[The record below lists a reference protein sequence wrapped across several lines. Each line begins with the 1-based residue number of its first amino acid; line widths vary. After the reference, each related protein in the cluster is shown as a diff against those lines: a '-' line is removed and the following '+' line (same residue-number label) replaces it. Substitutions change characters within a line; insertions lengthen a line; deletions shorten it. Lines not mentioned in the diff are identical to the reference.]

1 MAAKPKKSAS
11 PDDLRKGLKNVN
23 RAMSDM
29 MALRGASDIPSWEKK
44 LNKEQRALERAK
56 AKWAAKEAASKPT
69 AKKAVS
75 PAKAGAA
82 SKVKAQGAKA
92 MGAPT
97 SGYGKSTKPK
107 GK

>member
-1 MAAKPKKSAS
+1 MAVRKSGKAT
-11 PDDLRKGLKNVN
+11 PEDLRKGLSNVN
-23 RAMSDM
+23 KAMNDM
-29 MALRGASDIPSWEKK
+29 MSLRGASDIPSWEKK

-75 PAKAGAA
+75 PSKAGAA
-82 SKVKAQGAKA
+82 SKMKAQGAKA
-92 MGAPT
+92 TGGPT
-97 SGYGKSTKPK
+97 SGYSKTKPK